1 MHDRVR
7 LRLEEVVRLWRR
19 VVRWQRVSIV
29 WGLAAIAAGICLL
42 SANPGSVQAW
52 ANLSAVAI
60 CTAAAATMLLFLP
73 RRVSQTELQNSARHV
88 EETFPDLSQRLV
100 TLLEQSPDRDTG
112 RFTALQKQLAHEV
125 HSHAD
130 IHDWRRCVPQR
141 RLRLVKLASWIA
153 LIVVALTSAEL
164 WAIKPVGANSISSSS
179 KDKPAVDASVKTTV
193 EIEPGNAEVER
204 GSNLLILA
212 RFAGPLPATVSLD
225 QQFANAKTPEGA
237 AAQVAM
243 SKSLDDPIFGARLGN
258 VEKSFRY
265 SVTYDGQ
272 TSPTY
277 DVTVFELPRVE
288 RIDATI
294 SYPKYAGLKDETIE
308 DTWQVSAVEGSQ
320 VRLSCTL
327 NKPLKS
333 ARLVASD
340 GTAFPMSS
348 SKTRSLRKTPETTPE
363 QPADAAQSG
372 DASEEAEKFTYLVNV
387 PVSKS
392 MRLKFV
398 LEDEKGRSNREPG
411 EFRIISLPNRPAE
424 IAIKFPAKDQKVS
437 PIEELQLQATAYDD
451 FGLKE
456 HGLIFSLGDREPK
469 TVTLGQE
476 GVAKTKHAL
485 DYVLSLELL
494 EAQPDQLV
502 SYYFF
507 ADDIAADGSVRRTM
521 SDMFFAEVRHFEEI
535 FRQGQ
540 QPPGGAQQQQ
550 QQQQQGNQQTQQIGQ
565 LADQQKQIINAT
577 WKIIRREPSKT
588 TLAPAQYS
596 DNAVTKERPQ
606 TNLSTTFKEDVVELA
621 NAQDKLITQFDKLA
635 ENLEDGQS
643 KRFGEAVKKAM
654 QSASDALHEAVDG
667 PKREPLDPAL
677 VAERGAYEA
686 LLKLR
691 AREHQVVQS
700 RSGGGQGGGAASPS
714 QQQLSQLE
722 LNQKENRYEA
732 ERKAGEQSQRAT
744 EQREQLQVLNRLR
757 ELAQRQGDVNEKLKD
772 LERELKAAQAEKEQ
786 EELKRQLKRLRD
798 EQRDL
803 LKDVDELKNRME
815 RPENQ
820 QKMAEQRQQL
830 EDTRSKVRQTS
841 DALEEG
847 RLSQA
852 LSTGTRAERELEDLR
867 DDLRKQ
873 AAGQFGES
881 MRQLRNETRELNQK
895 QDELAKAI
903 KDPPPQ
909 PNRSLKSTDNRQQ
922 LADEFRQQREKLDR
936 VLDDAKKV
944 IEQAEATE
952 PTLSKELYETVRKT
966 WSDKPAEALDVT
978 RELLRR
984 GMPEQAQ
991 QAEKIA
997 NDGLDKL
1004 QQGIDRASQ
1013 LVLGDELEALKQARE
1028 QVRQLNRAVSNEV
1041 AQNDPNA
1048 ARSGQNPDGTDP
1060 SENQSSENQPGQQRR
1075 PGQEGQAGQQGQQ
1088 GNQQQPGQR
1097 GQQGQQPGQRDQQGQ
1112 QGQQAGQQG
1121 QQPGQQ
1127 NQQGQGQQPNQAG
1140 QQPGQQPGQQ
1150 AGQQGRE
1157 PGQQAGQQGQQGGQ
1171 QQSGQR
1177 GQQGQQPGQQGQQAG
1192 QQPGQQQGQQPG
1204 QQGQPSGQQG
1214 QQSGQQAGQQGQQPG
1229 QQNQQGQQAGQAGQ
1243 QGQQP
1248 GQQGQQA
1255 GGGRRPGLR
1264 DSGNQARPNE
1274 QPGQQSG
1281 GMGNGPGAIE
1291 NPVTGR
1297 GFNEWTDR
1305 LREVEETVSD
1315 PKLRGDV
1322 ARIREAARSMRAEF
1336 KRHSKDPEWDLVRTK
1351 ILEPLTE
1358 VEKRI
1363 AEEISRQQSPDSL
1376 VPIDRDPVPDRYSE
1390 LVRKYYERLGSGK

>member
-52 ANLSAVAI
+52 ANLSAIAI
-60 CTAAAATMLLFLP
+60 CTAAAATMWLFLP

-320 VRLSCTL
+320 VRLRCTL

-348 SKTRSLRKTPETTPE
+348 SRTRSLRKTPETKPE

-372 DASEEAEKFTYLVNV
+372 DASEETEKFTYLANV

-411 EFRIISLPNRPAE
+411 EFRIIALPNRPAE

-485 DYVLSLELL
+485 DHVLSLELL

-540 QPPGGAQQQQ
+540 QPPGGAQQQ

-1048 ARSGQNPDGTDP
+1048 ARSGQKPDGTDP

-1140 QQPGQQPGQQ
+1140 QQT
-1150 AGQQGRE
+1150 
-1157 PGQQAGQQGQQGGQ
+1157 
-1171 QQSGQR
+1171 GQR
-1177 GQQGQQPGQQGQQAG
+1177 
-1192 QQPGQQQGQQPG
+1192 
-1204 QQGQPSGQQG
+1204 GQQG

-1274 QPGQQSG
+1274 QPGPQSG
-1281 GMGNGPGAIE
+1281 GQGNGPGAIE

-1315 PKLRGDV
+1315 AKLRGDV

>member
-7 LRLEEVVRLWRR
+7 LRLEEVIRLWRR
-19 VVRWQRVSIV
+19 VVRWQRVSV
-29 WGLAAIAAGICLL
+29 LWGIAAFFVMSCSLFADP
-42 SANPGSVQAW
+42 SSVAVWQ
-52 ANLSAVAI
+52 NLSALTIGVATLL
-60 CTAAAATMLLFLP
+60 TAWLYLP
-73 RRVSQTELQNSARHV
+73 RTISQTEFQNAARRI
-88 EETFPDLSQRLV
+88 EEKFPDLRQRLV
-100 TLLEQSPDRDTG
+100 TLLEQAPDFETG
-112 RFTALQKQLAHEV
+112 RYTALQKQLAHEV
-125 HSHAD
+125 HTHAD
-130 IHDWRRCVPQR
+130 VNDWSRCISRRGLNAFRVAAC
-141 RLRLVKLASWIA
+141 LAT
-153 LIVVALTSAEL
+153 VMVASFGFEL
-164 WAIKPVGANSISSSS
+164 LSLKPVNATSISSPHVVQTSASS
-179 KDKPAVDASVKTTV
+179 STVTTIEV
-193 EIEPGNAEVER
+193 EPGDTEVER

-212 RFAGPLPATVSLD
+212 RFTGPLPANVAL
-225 QQFANAKTPEGA
+225 QQDLPATKTTEPVTSS
-237 AAQVAM
+237 VAM
-243 SKSLDDPIFGARLGN
+243 SKSLDDPVFGARLGN

-265 SVTYDGQ
+265 SVSYDGQ
-272 TSPTY
+272 SSETF

-288 RIDATI
+288 RINALI
-294 SYPKYAGLKDETIE
+294 QYPKYTGLKDETIE
-308 DTWQVSAVEGSQ
+308 DTWQVSAVEGSHI
-320 VRLSCTL
+320 RLTCTL

-333 ARLVASD
+333 GRLVASD
-340 GTAFPMSS
+340 GLA
-348 SKTRSLRKTPETTPE
+348 
-363 QPADAAQSG
+363 
-372 DASEEAEKFTYLVNV
+372 Y
-387 PVSKS
+387 PVSFSAAASSNQESPATCKVDIPVTKS

-398 LEDEKGRSNREPG
+398 LEDEKGRGNREPG
-411 EFRIISLPNRPAE
+411 EFRIIALPNRPAE
-424 IAIKFPAKDQKVS
+424 IALTFPAKDQKVS
-437 PIEELQLQATAYDD
+437 PIEELQLQATAFDD

-456 HGLIFSLGDREPK
+456 HGLIVALGERDPK
-469 TVTLGQE
+469 TITLGQE
-476 GVAKTKHAL
+476 ASPKTKHAL
-485 DYVLSLELL
+485 DHVLALELMQ
-494 EAQPDQLV
+494 AQPDQLV

-507 ADDIAADGSVRRTM
+507 ADDIAADGSLRRTM

-565 LADQQKQIINAT
+565 LAEQQKQIINAT
-577 WKIIRREPSKT
+577 WKIIRREPKATLVKT
-588 TLAPAQYS
+588 APVPLS
-596 DNAVTKERPQ
+596 DQTTAKNLPQ
-606 TNLSTTFKEDVVELA
+606 TNLSATFKDDVLELA
-621 NAQDKLITQFDKLA
+621 NAQDKVIEQFEKLSD
-635 ENLEDGQS
+635 NLKDAQS

-654 QSASDALHEAVDG
+654 QTASDALHEALDG
-667 PKREPLDPAL
+667 PKREPLDPGL

-700 RSGGGQGGGAASPS
+700 RSGGGQGGSAASPS

-732 ERKAGEQSQRAT
+732 ERRAGEQTQKAA

-757 ELAQRQGDVNEKLKD
+757 ELAQRQGDVNEKVKD
-772 LERELKAAQAEKEQ
+772 LERELKAAQAQAEQ

-803 LKDVDELKNRME
+803 LRDVDDLKNRMD

-830 EDTRSKVRQTS
+830 EETRSKVRQTS

-852 LSTGTRAERELEDLR
+852 VSSGTRAERELEDLR

-873 AAGQFGES
+873 AAGQFDES
-881 MRQLRNETRELNQK
+881 MRQLRDQARELNQK
-895 QDELAKAI
+895 QDELAKAL
-903 KDPPPQ
+903 KEPAPQ
-909 PNRSLKSTDNRQQ
+909 PSRSLKTTDNRQQ

-944 IEQAEATE
+944 IEQAETTE

-966 WSDKPAEALDVT
+966 WSEKPSEALEVT

-991 QAEKIA
+991 QAERVA
-997 NDGLDKL
+997 NEGLDKL

-1028 QVRQLNRAVSNEV
+1028 QVRQLNRAVSSEV
-1041 AQNDPNA
+1041 AQNDPKA
-1048 ARSGQNPDGTDP
+1048 AQAGRNPEGAKDSEEQQAGNQQPSNQKPGQKG
-1060 SENQSSENQPGQQRR
+1060 EQPGQQ
-1075 PGQEGQAGQQGQQ
+1075 GK
-1088 GNQQQPGQR
+1088 QPGQR
-1097 GQQGQQPGQRDQQGQ
+1097 GQQP
-1112 QGQQAGQQG
+1112 
-1121 QQPGQQ
+1121 
-1127 NQQGQGQQPNQAG
+1127 
-1140 QQPGQQPGQQ
+1140 
-1150 AGQQGRE
+1150 
-1157 PGQQAGQQGQQGGQ
+1157 
-1171 QQSGQR
+1171 
-1177 GQQGQQPGQQGQQAG
+1177 GQQGQQPGQQGQQ
-1192 QQPGQQQGQQPG
+1192 PGQQSQQPG
-1204 QQGQPSGQQG
+1204 QQGQQG
-1214 QQSGQQAGQQGQQPG
+1214 KQPG
-1229 QQNQQGQQAGQAGQ
+1229 E

-1248 GQQGQQA
+1248 GQQGQQPGQPGQQGQQPGQPG

-1264 DSGNQARPNE
+1264 DSANSTQPTT

-1281 GMGNGPGAIE
+1281 GEGNGPGAIE

-1315 PKLRGDV
+1315 PKLRTDV
-1322 ARIREAARSMRAEF
+1322 ARIREAARSMRADF
-1336 KRHSKDPEWDLVRTK
+1336 KRHSKDPEWDLVRTR

-1363 AEEISRQQSPDSL
+1363 AEEISRQQSPNSL